1 MKKSIT
7 VMGKIVDYV
16 YIIRDIKIGEITLDK
31 YSVDC
36 RNNIVSTWESVAEQ
50 ARSPNQSTHSH
61 DNRTLEVILK
71 DKISTVTFLAKANFI
86 EMVAKM
92 GGKIIK
98 DIKVEKGKGKSQ
110 KVYLTGIE
118 LFEEVQQNNESTTS
132 P

>member
-7 VMGKIVDYV
+7 VMGKIVDYAYV
-16 YIIRDIKIGEITLDK
+16 IRDIKIGEITLEK
-31 YSVDC
+31 YSIDC
-36 RNNIVSTWESVAEQ
+36 RNNIVSTWESVETTSLDQ
-50 ARSPNQSTHSH
+50 NQ
-61 DNRTLEVILK
+61 DDRTLEIILK
-71 DKISTVTFLAKANFI
+71 DKISTVTFLAKASVI

-118 LFEEVQQNNESTTS
+118 LFKEVS
-132 P
+132 